1 MLESECMEFSVHYT
15 PFAEKTVIA
24 LTNTERARILSAMN
38 RDVEEIDDL
47 RISVSENNDF
57 DALKASQLA
66 ALGKKLS
73 KRLEHALDK
82 EGFAGAILCVP
93 EVNRE
98 QLLAAMDP
106 SIVARCTSIV
116 PKNLCAM
123 DLPVVM
129 RILLE
134 G

>member
-1 MLESECMEFSVHYT
+1 MEFSVHYQ
-15 PFAEKTVIA
+15 PFTERTVIA

-47 RISVSENNDF
+47 RISVSELNDF
-57 DALKASQLA
+57 DAFKASQLT

-73 KRLEHALDK
+73 KRLEVALDK
-82 EGFAGAILCVP
+82 EGFTAAILCVP

-98 QLLAAMDP
+98 QLLAAMNP
-106 SIVARCTSIV
+106 SVVARCTSIV

-123 DLPVVM
+123 KLDVVM

>member
-1 MLESECMEFSVHYT
+1 MEFSVHYQ
-15 PFAEKTVIA
+15 PFTERTVIA
-24 LTNTERARILSAMN
+24 LTNTERARILSAMD
-38 RDVEEIDDL
+38 REVDEIDSVS
-47 RISVSENNDF
+47 ISVPENNDF
-57 DALKASQLA
+57 DAFKASQLT

-82 EGFAGAILCVP
+82 EGFAAAILCVP

-106 SIVARCTSIV
+106 AIVARCTSIV

-123 DLPVVM
+123 DLAVVM

>member
-1 MLESECMEFSVHYT
+1 MEFSVHYP
-15 PFAEKTVIA
+15 PFAEKTVIV
-24 LTNTERARILSAMN
+24 LTNTERARILSAMD
-38 RDVEEIDDL
+38 RDVDEIDD
-47 RISVSENNDF
+47 ISISAAENSDF

-66 ALGKKLS
+66 ALGKKIS
-73 KRLEHALDK
+73 KRLELALDK
-82 EGFAGAILCVP
+82 EGFAAAILCVP

-98 QLLAAMDP
+98 QLLSAMNP
-106 SIVARCTSIV
+106 AIVARCASIV

-123 DLPVVM
+123 KLDVVM

>member
-1 MLESECMEFSVHYT
+1 MLESKGMEFSVHYQ
-15 PFAEKTVIA
+15 PFTERTVIA
-24 LTNTERARILSAMN
+24 LTNTERARILSAMD
-38 RDVEEIDDL
+38 RDVEEIDDI

-73 KRLEHALDK
+73 KRLESALDK
-82 EGFAGAILCVP
+82 EGFTAAILCVP

-106 SIVARCTSIV
+106 AVVARCASIV

>member
-1 MLESECMEFSVHYT
+1 MLESGHMEFSVHYQ
-15 PFAEKTVIA
+15 PFTERTVIA
-24 LTNTERARILSAMN
+24 LTNTERARILSAMD

-57 DALKASQLA
+57 DTLKASQLT

-82 EGFAGAILCVP
+82 EGFTAAILCVP

-106 SIVARCTSIV
+106 AVVARCTSII

-123 DLPVVM
+123 ELAVVM

>member
-1 MLESECMEFSVHYT
+1 MEFSEHYS
-15 PFAEKTVIA
+15 PFSEKTVII
-24 LTNTERARILSAMN
+24 LTNTEHARVLSALG
-38 RDVEEIDDL
+38 RTVDEIDDVK
-47 RISVSENNDF
+47 IHVPEQSDF
-57 DALKASQLA
+57 DAYKAAQLT

-73 KRLEHALDK
+73 KRLEVALDK
-82 EGFAGAILCVP
+82 EGFTAAILCIP

-98 QLLAAMDP
+98 QLLAAMNPDT
-106 SIVARCTSIV
+106 VARCTSIV

-123 DLPVVM
+123 DLGVVM

>member
-1 MLESECMEFSVHYT
+1 
-15 PFAEKTVIA
+15 
-24 LTNTERARILSAMN
+24 MN

-47 RISVSENNDF
+47 RISVSELNDF
-57 DALKASQLA
+57 DAFKASQLT

-73 KRLEHALDK
+73 KRLEVALDK
-82 EGFAGAILCVP
+82 EGFTAAILCVP

-98 QLLAAMDP
+98 QLLAAMNP
-106 SIVARCTSIV
+106 SVVARCTSIV

-123 DLPVVM
+123 KLDVVM

>member
-1 MLESECMEFSVHYT
+1 MEFSVHYT
-15 PFAEKTVIA
+15 PFAERTVIA
-24 LTNTERARILSAMN
+24 LTNTERARILSAMD
-38 RDVEEIDDL
+38 RDVEEIDDV
-47 RISVSENNDF
+47 RINVAENDDF
-57 DALKASQLA
+57 DAFKASQLS

-73 KRLEHALDK
+73 KRLEAALDK
-82 EGFAGAILCVP
+82 EGFTAAILCVP

-106 SIVARCTSIV
+106 AIVARCTSII

-123 DLPVVM
+123 DLAVVM